1 MAGAPRRLAGW
12 SMARSRII
20 YVERELES
28 VSVCERTYRSLIVA
42 VLWCPLILYTQFQTA
57 RYIYTHTRSVLRARR
72 LPTVT
77 RASAS
82 FYYEILW
89 IIFSLCM
96 RWHVPSSIVRSEE
109 MSVDQSLRR
118 AVGVF
123 GCAKTTKPFGRS
135 IFA

>member
-1 MAGAPRRLAGW
+1 MAGAPRRPAGW

-20 YVERELES
+20 YVEREMES
-28 VSVCERTYRSLIVA
+28 VSVCERTYRSLMA
-42 VLWCPLILYTQFQTA
+42 VLWCPVDLIHSIPNRSIHLYTHQFPS
-57 RYIYTHTRSVLRARR
+57 IRARR
-72 LPTVT
+72 LPYKH
-77 RASAS
+77 APSAS